1 MVESTIN
8 GNIIRAVTINGEQ
21 VEEITAN
28 GDIVF
33 RRGLDAT
40 GGDDIFEVYD
50 TQDSKFYNVHQ
61 FNSNGTFS
69 VSSAFAG
76 AQVDAL
82 IVAGGGGGGHD
93 EGGGGGAGGVLFTR
107 DIAVSENNYS
117 IVVGSGGRGGTDGG
131 ATNGGDSEAFGLT
144 ALGGGAGGGG
154 GQSGLPEDGGSGG
167 GGTGEPNYS
176 NGEAGGSG
184 VSGQGN
190 DGGRG
195 DKGPRNGAGG
205 GGAGEVGGDAG
216 SSNNQPGNGG
226 DGLDYSTQFN
236 TSVGEDGYFGGG
248 GAGAPDN
255 REGYPPS
262 GFGIGGLGGGG
273 EHGRGLS
280 NGDSGEDGMANTG
293 GGGGASAVGGSS
305 GSGGSGVVFVRYETG
320 EAGFLFGES
329 ESYNVIHGN
338 PSIDRFA
345 GSIDNIYSDGGS
357 GDGNVVEFNYNN
369 YRGGFTLQYEQ
380 VDAPDFGF
388 LGYEPFLDRYH
399 AILDVRRPSDNER
412 IFTVNV
418 VDDNEI
424 HVYNPESAADQFPE
438 IRRRNEG
445 TGISAT
451 GIHTIDVDWNGSK
464 WVVDI
469 DNGAYVESID
479 NVTDPIGKV
488 YFGTDG
494 SSDRYI
500 DGIHRYNIQEIF
512 E

>member
-40 GGDDIFEVYD
+40 GGDNIFEVYD

-107 DIAVSENNYS
+107 DIAVSENDYS

-176 NGEAGGSG
+176 NGEAGGRG

-380 VDAPDFGF
+380 VDAPPSEFFG
-388 LGYEPFLDRYH
+388 DRYH
-399 AILDVRRPSDNER
+399 AIIDVRRPSDNER

-424 HVYNPESAADQFPE
+424 HVYNPESTADQFPE

-445 TGISAT
+445 TGISAS
-451 GIHTIDVDWNGSK
+451 GIHIIDVDWNGSK

-469 DNGAYVESID
+469 DNGTYVESID
-479 NVTDPIGKV
+479 NITDPIGKV

-494 SSDRYI
+494 TTDFYL
-500 DGIHRYNIQEIF
+500 DGVHRYNIQEIF

>member
-8 GNIIRAVTINGEQ
+8 GNIIRAVTINGQQ

-40 GGDDIFEVYD
+40 GGDDIFEIFD
-50 TQDSKFYNVHQ
+50 AQDQKFYNVHQ

-107 DIAVSENNYS
+107 DIPVSENDFS

-144 ALGGGAGGGG
+144 AVGGGAGGGG
-154 GQSGLPEDGGSGG
+154 AGSGLPNDGGSGG
-167 GGTGEPNYS
+167 GGTGEPRF

-195 DKGPRNGAGG
+195 ENDGRINGAGG

-216 SSNNQPGNGG
+216 SSDNQPGNGG

-236 TSVGEDGYFGGG
+236 TSIGEDGYVGGG

-293 GGGGASAVGGSS
+293 GGGGASAIGGSS
-305 GSGGSGVVFVRYETG
+305 GSGGSGAVFIRYETG
-320 EAGFLFGES
+320 ETGFLFGES

-338 PSIDRFA
+338 PNIDRFS
-345 GSIDNIYSDGGS
+345 GSIDNIFSDGGS

-380 VDAPDFGF
+380 VDAPPSEFVI
-388 LGYEPFLDRYH
+388 DRYR
-399 AILDVRRPSDNER
+399 AILDVRRPSDNKR
-412 IFTVNV
+412 IFAVNV
-418 VDDNEI
+418 VGDNEI
-424 HVYNPESAADQFPE
+424 HLHNPESAEDAFPQV
-438 IRRRNEG
+438 RRRNEG

-469 DNGAYVESID
+469 DNGTYVESID

-488 YFGTDG
+488 LFGTDRVT
-494 SSDRYI
+494 DI
-500 DGIHRYNIQEIF
+500 FLDGVHRYNIQEIF

>member
-8 GNIIRAVTINGEQ
+8 GNIIRAVTINGQQ

-40 GGDDIFEVYD
+40 GGDDIFEIFD
-50 TQDSKFYNVHQ
+50 AQDSKFYNVHQ

-69 VSSAFAG
+69 VSSAFTG

-82 IVAGGGGGGHD
+82 IVGGGGGGGTD
-93 EGGGGGAGGVLFTR
+93 EGGGGGGGGVVFSR
-107 DIAVSENNYS
+107 DIAVSENDYQ
-117 IVVGSGGRGGTDGG
+117 IVVGGGGDGG
-131 ATNGGDSEAFGLT
+131 SSGETKNGGDSEAFGIT
-144 ALGGGAGGGG
+144 AVGGGAGA
-154 GQSGLPEDGGSGG
+154 SGVNGYESAQTGGSGG
-167 GGTGEPNYS
+167 GGSGEPNRDLTS
-176 NGEAGGSG
+176 PGDGI
-184 VSGQGN
+184 SGQGN
-190 DGGRG
+190 RGGFG
-195 DKGPRNGAGG
+195 DKSSKNGAGG
-205 GGAGEVGGDAG
+205 GGASEVGGDGG

-255 REGYPPS
+255 YSGYPPS

-273 EHGRGLS
+273 NHGIGLP

-293 GGGGASAVGGSS
+293 GGGGAKAAGGTS
-305 GSGGSGVVFVRYETG
+305 GDGGSGVVFVRYETG
-320 EAGFLFGES
+320 EAEFLFGES

-399 AILDVRRPSDNER
+399 AIIDVRRPSDNER

-424 HVYNPESAADQFPE
+424 HVYNPESTADQFPE